1 MAKDATYKVG
11 GVSRLNGAVKVR
23 FTHDVL
29 YVKGLTKAGNTDVQ
43 LIEAPSL
50 MTKVEMTEW
59 LKTTDLYQNAE
70 YREAIDARSEMYA
83 PKVPKVKAV
92 KAPKVP
98 KVKAEKPAKVVKVK
112 ADKPSLDALKAR
124 KPKAAKAEVAAEVAA
139 EPVAE

>member
-50 MTKVEMTEW
+50 MTKEQMVEW
-59 LKTTDLYQNAE
+59 LKTTDLYANAE
-70 YREAIDARSEMYA
+70 YREAIDARAEMYA
-83 PKVPKVKAV
+83 PKVAKAPKVKAV
-92 KAPKVP
+92 
-98 KVKAEKPAKVVKVK
+98 KPAKVVKVK
-112 ADKPSLDALKAR
+112 ATKPSLDAIKAR
-124 KPKAAKAEVAAEVAA
+124 KPKAAKAEVAEAA
-139 EPVAE
+139 PEAVAE

>member
-50 MTKVEMTEW
+50 MTKEQMVAW
-59 LKTTDLYQNAE
+59 LKTTDLYQNPE
-70 YREAIDARSEMYA
+70 YREAIDARGEMYA
-83 PKVPKVKAV
+83 PKVAKAPKVKAV
-92 KAPKVP
+92 KAPK
-98 KVKAEKPAKVVKVK
+98 AAKVVKVK
-112 ADKPSLDALKAR
+112 ATKPSLDAIKAR

>member
-50 MTKVEMTEW
+50 MTKEQMVAW
-59 LKTTDLYQNAE
+59 LKTTDLYQNPE
-70 YREAIDARSEMYA
+70 YREAIDARGEMYA

-92 KAPKVP
+92 K
-98 KVKAEKPAKVVKVK
+98 PAKAVKVK
-112 ADKPSLDALKAR
+112 ATKPSLDAIKAR